1 MFKTFNLNLISSFL
15 FIFLISIISKA
26 NAAPLININPF
37 TTPEPSRSKYCIYKA
52 SCYDV
57 ENDISGNVS
66 IGLVGTSP
74 LVFMTWDN
82 MKRTHFLN
90 NLYLSTHQANS
101 VS

>member
-1 MFKTFNLNLISSFL
+1 
-15 FIFLISIISKA
+15 
-26 NAAPLININPF
+26 
-37 TTPEPSRSKYCIYKA
+37 
-52 SCYDV
+52 V